1 MLTDFNTRTI
11 FSARR
16 IKADAGY
23 SRGIVALQRLIALIL
38 LMRADSKITLSIVQR
53 IQTDM
58 IDLVSF
64 GASNQ
69 ISVHL
74 SPRSVDEIRPWIG
87 STLQADIPL
96 NRADFVEAFFVKH
109 KGRTVRKLTVAD
121 SVFKMVLN
129 ITRHS
134 PIPAFQPL
142 LLQTTSADHRASDK
156 HLPSDCCDNEH
167 SASPLRLRILARFPH
182 QNRSG

>member
-38 LMRADSKITLSIVQR
+38 LMRTDSKITLSIVQR

-64 GASNQ
+64 GVSNQ

-74 SPRSVDEIRPWIG
+74 SPRSVDEIGPWIG
-87 STLQADIPL
+87 SALQADIPL
-96 NRADFVEAFFVKH
+96 NRGD
-109 KGRTVRKLTVAD
+109 R
-121 SVFKMVLN
+121 
-129 ITRHS
+129 
-134 PIPAFQPL
+134 
-142 LLQTTSADHRASDK
+142 
-156 HLPSDCCDNEH
+156 
-167 SASPLRLRILARFPH
+167 
-182 QNRSG
+182 

>member
-16 IKADAGY
+16 IKAGAGY
-23 SRGIVALQRLIALIL
+23 SRGIVALQRLITLIL

-74 SPRSVDEIRPWIG
+74 S
-87 STLQADIPL
+87 A
-96 NRADFVEAFFVKH
+96 
-109 KGRTVRKLTVAD
+109 
-121 SVFKMVLN
+121 
-129 ITRHS
+129 
-134 PIPAFQPL
+134 
-142 LLQTTSADHRASDK
+142 
-156 HLPSDCCDNEH
+156 
-167 SASPLRLRILARFPH
+167 RICR
-182 QNRSG
+182 

>member
-74 SPRSVDEIRPWIG
+74 SPRSVDEIRPWVG
-87 STLQADIPL
+87 SALQADIPL
-96 NRADFVEAFFVKH
+96 NRADSVEALFVKH
-109 KGRTVRKLTVAD
+109 KSRTVRKLTVAD

-129 ITRHS
+129 ITRLCS
-134 PIPAFQPL
+134 
-142 LLQTTSADHRASDK
+142 SSK
-156 HLPSDCCDNEH
+156 K
-167 SASPLRLRILARFPH
+167 
-182 QNRSG
+182 